1 MPYININKLNCTR
14 EEFIELLVNC
24 YIKIYKKLLIE
35 YDEYILNKKKYLE
48 REIYSIIKNKE
59 LTKYLIIDFI
69 KKEENIIKVS
79 ESNYIN
85 YNY

>member
-48 REIYSIIKNKE
+48 KEIYSIIKNKE

>member
-1 MPYININKLNCTR
+1 MTYININKLNCTR

-48 REIYSIIKNKE
+48 KEIYSIIKNKE

>member
-48 REIYSIIKNKE
+48 REIYSIIKDKE

-69 KKEENIIKVS
+69 KKEEKIIKVS

>member
-1 MPYININKLNCTR
+1 MPYINISNFNCTR